1 MEVVGGGRR
10 ILYIIIIIMSP
21 FFRLAIK
28 GVDMGM
34 GMNGFAFKSLLLN
47 Q

>member
-10 ILYIIIIIMSP
+10 ILYIIIIMSP
-21 FFRLAIK
+21 FFCLAIK

-34 GMNGFAFKSLLLN
+34 GMKGFAFKSLLLN